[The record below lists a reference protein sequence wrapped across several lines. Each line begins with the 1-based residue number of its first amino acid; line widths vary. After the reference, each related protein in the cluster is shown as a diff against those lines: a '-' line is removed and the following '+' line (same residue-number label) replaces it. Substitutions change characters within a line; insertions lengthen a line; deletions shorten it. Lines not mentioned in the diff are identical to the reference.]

1 MNANLTT
8 AAPLNRANVGIDGSA
23 PVRLV
28 HLGLGAFHRA
38 HQVWFTQHAEA
49 DMDHPQWGYA
59 SFTGRGPRMADLLA
73 PQDGLYTLVTRS
85 EEGDSPEIV
94 SSLVEAR
101 PAADLPRLLQLMADP
116 AVAVVTLTI
125 TEAGYHLA
133 ESGALDTADADVASD
148 LKALAS
154 LAASSLDDAHATD
167 SAADVPALRT
177 AAGRIVA
184 GLAARRGAEAGGMA
198 IMSCDNIAD
207 NGALTR
213 ASVLGM
219 AEAADPELARWIAA
233 EVTFPSTSIDRITP
247 ATEDSLLFDV
257 AKQTGFADHAP
268 VVTEPF
274 ASWIIEG
281 EFPAGRPEW
290 ERAGVEFVADIEQF
304 ERRKL
309 WLLNGSHSLMAYL
322 GQLRGH
328 ATVADAIADPEIRDR
343 VEALWDAAAH
353 HLTADGLGVPAYRE
367 ALIERFENPRIV
379 HNLAQIAIDGATKQR
394 MRAVP
399 ILKAELAAGR
409 DGDGAAASIAAWAAF
424 VLANGGTVT
433 DTRAEEIAAA
443 AGSGA
448 EAGTDPVRALVAVLD
463 ESLAADDAVV
473 ERIRAFADEFATEDF
488 TDSNSN
494 PDTNSDTLST
504 EK

>member
-1 MNANLTT
+1 M
-8 AAPLNRANVGIDGSA
+8 
-23 PVRLV
+23 RLI

-38 HQVWFTQHAEA
+38 HQVWYTQHAEA
-49 DMDHPQWGYA
+49 DPAHPEWGYA

-85 EEGDSPEIV
+85 GEGDSPELIT
-94 SSLVEAR
+94 SLVEAR
-101 PAADLPRLLQLMADP
+101 PAADLPRLVELMADP
-116 AVAVVTLTI
+116 DVAVVTLTV
-125 TEAGYHLA
+125 TEAGYHLDG
-133 ESGALDTADADVASD
+133 SGDLDVAHDDVAAD
-148 LKALAS
+148 LKALS
-154 LAASSLDDAHATD
+154 GLSGDSLDDASELHLA
-167 SAADVPALRT
+167 T

-184 GLAARRGAEAGGMA
+184 GLIARRAASAGGMA
-198 IMSCDNIAD
+198 VMSCDNIAD

-213 ASVLGM
+213 ASVLGL
-219 AEAADPELARWIAA
+219 ATAVDAELADWIAA

-247 ATEDSLLFDV
+247 ATNESLLDDV
-257 AKQTGFADHAP
+257 EKHTGFADAAP

-290 ERAGVEFVADIEQF
+290 ERAGAEFVDDIAQF

-328 ATVADAIADPEIRDR
+328 DTVADAIGDPEVRGR
-343 VEALWDAAAH
+343 VIDLWGEAAR
-353 HLTADGLGVPAYRE
+353 HLTADGLDVPAYRE

-409 DGDGAAASIAAWAAF
+409 DGAGAAASVAAWVAF
-424 VLANGGTVT
+424 VLDRDGDVA
-433 DTRAEEIAAA
+433 DTRADEIAAA
-443 AGSGA
+443 AGDA
-448 EAGTDPVRALVAVLD
+448 DDPVRALVAVLD
-463 ESLAADDAVV
+463 DGLAADDDVV
-473 ERIRAFADEFATEDF
+473 ERIRAAVDDL
-488 TDSNSN
+488 TDS
-494 PDTNSDTLST
+494 PDTD
-504 EK
+504 K